1 MRIQLSTLLCV
12 FLIILHCHSLQG
24 QNQQKIDSL
33 KQVLQT
39 AENDSSIIINSI
51 GLYRVLVRS
60 DTTEALTFL
69 NRSIRLSETIEN
81 NDLLC
86 QGLLTK
92 CNHYWKRGNLE
103 LARAFLLKVEKTL
116 PEVTNKEIVAKY
128 YLEKAIVSHRAGKY
142 ANAIAKFL
150 EARSL
155 YESLRDTLAVSKCH
169 TNIGGSYWEMNQ
181 PEEALKNYLKA
192 MNILESMQE
201 TNEVSVSSI
210 LGNIGLIYRQRNQF
224 SEALVYYQKSL
235 ELNIKNNMKMSEAI
249 NLQNIGSLY
258 SKTKHFEKALTY
270 FQEAK
275 RVALEIDDKIGVL
288 YANHSIGNHYN
299 NIGDYAK
306 GIPILKDN
314 LLLAKKLNSNE
325 EIKNLNRDISEAY
338 EKSGSFEKALSYRKA
353 FELWNDSLTD
363 TRHLQKVKDL
373 ELKYE
378 TAKKDKEITILTK
391 ENQVQEAQSEKET
404 TLRKALI
411 GGLIALVMIG
421 LLLFNMMRQRLKN
434 QKVLTLKNEQINKA
448 KLSEELQTLE
458 MKALRAQMNPHFLFN
473 SLNSINT
480 MILNDEN
487 EGASRYLSK
496 FSKLV
501 RLLLENSEQ
510 PMVSLKDEI
519 DMLETYIQ
527 LEALRFNNK
536 LEYQITI
543 EEAIDQEA
551 TLLPSMVMQPF
562 VENAIWH
569 GLLHKDSKGLLSI
582 QIKEEG
588 NKLHCSIIDNG
599 VGREKSVTLKKE
611 GGLKKKSMGIK
622 ITADR
627 LKILTQQKI
636 QDVINIIDLKDDN
649 QNALG
654 TQVNIQIPIA

>member
-1 MRIQLSTLLCV
+1 MKIRLSTLLCV

-33 KQVLQT
+33 KLLVQT
-39 AENDSSIIINSI
+39 AENDSSKIVHSI
-51 GLYRVLVRS
+51 GLYRVLVKS
-60 DTTEALTFL
+60 DTTEALKFL
-69 NRSIRLSETIEN
+69 DQSIDLSRTIKN

-86 QGLLTK
+86 QSFLTK

-103 LARAFLLKVEKTL
+103 LARAFLLKVEKRL

-128 YLEKAIVSHRAGKY
+128 YMEKAIISHRAGQY
-142 ANAIAKFL
+142 ANAITKFL

-155 YESLRDTLAVSKCH
+155 YESLQDTLAVSKCH

-181 PEEALKNYLKA
+181 PEEALENYLKA

-258 SKTKHFEKALTY
+258 SKTKHFEKALPY

-338 EKSGSFEKALSYRKA
+338 EKSGSFEKALSYRKV

-378 TAKKDKEITILTK
+378 TSKKDKEITVLTK
-391 ENQVQEAQSEKET
+391 ENELQVANAEKEA

-411 GGLIALVMIG
+411 GGLVALVMIG
-421 LLLFNMMRQRLKN
+421 LLLFNTMRQRLKN
-434 QKVLTLKNEQINKA
+434 QKVISAKNEQINKA

-510 PMVSLKDEI
+510 PTVSLKDEM

-527 LEALRFNNK
+527 LESLRFNNK
-536 LEYQITI
+536 LEYQIMI
-543 EEAIDQEA
+543 EQTVDQDS
-551 TLLPSMVMQPF
+551 TLIPSMVMQPF

-582 QIKEEG
+582 TIIEED
-588 NKLHCSIIDNG
+588 NKLLCSIIDNG

-627 LKILTQQKI
+627 LKILTKQKI